1 MVPYHPS
8 IHFLSVPGD
17 FWDRSSTLYLQLPR
31 HITFKRKS
39 QKTQKHIDIVFKMG
53 YNSKNQTEEVTMK
66 TQTTI
71 RVEETSYHQA
81 KEILSQMGLNYSQ
94 AISVFNNMIVLNKGL
109 PFELKIPN
117 EETRQAL
124 HELETRQ
131 GKSFKNVDAL
141 FEDLDA

>member
-1 MVPYHPS
+1 
-8 IHFLSVPGD
+8 
-17 FWDRSSTLYLQLPR
+17 
-31 HITFKRKS
+31 
-39 QKTQKHIDIVFKMG
+39 
-53 YNSKNQTEEVTMK
+53 MK

-117 EETRQAL
+117 DKTKLAL
-124 HELETRQ
+124 DELETRK
-131 GKSFKNVDAL
+131 GKSFKNVDEL
-141 FEDLDA
+141 FDDLDS